1 MYRLLWSEDVESSG
15 EKAIRTKKISE
26 LPRYFVAKKIPKP
39 LAVRQN
45 VTKLEFANFDLPHTD
60 LQLS

>member
-1 MYRLLWSEDVESSG
+1 MK
-15 EKAIRTKKISE
+15 KAIRTKKISE

-39 LAVRQN
+39 LAARQN
-45 VTKLEFANFDLPHTD
+45 VTKLEFAKFDLPRTD